1 MTGDAI
7 KLIEKLNT
15 DTNLQN
21 TELYDLY
28 TKVNSLYTPLEL
40 LNLID
45 VLDNKI
51 YDFEFLIK
59 SARELNV
66 KRKDIN
72 ELLLGLCELTGD
84 NLETITKEN
93 AFVCKPSN
101 TCPFKS
107 DYVLYSY
114 SPHKEHAQLD
124 LNKSNYSYL
133 KLGQCRKDN
142 SDWYHLYVFEL
153 LENEEKK

>member
-21 TELYDLY
+21 TEIYNLY
-28 TKVNSLYTPLEL
+28 TKVNSLYTPIEL
-40 LNLID
+40 LDLINL
-45 VLDNKI
+45 LDNKI
-51 YDFEFLIK
+51 YDFEFLIN
-59 SARELNV
+59 SAKELNV

-72 ELLLGLCELTGD
+72 ELLLGLCELAGD
-84 NLETITKEN
+84 NLEEITKEN
-93 AFVCKPSN
+93 SFICKPMS
-101 TCPFKS
+101 TSPFKS
-107 DYVLYSY
+107 EYVLYSY
-114 SPHKEHAQLD
+114 SPRKEHAQLD

-133 KLGQCRKDN
+133 KLGNCRKDN

-153 LENEEKK
+153 LEDKN